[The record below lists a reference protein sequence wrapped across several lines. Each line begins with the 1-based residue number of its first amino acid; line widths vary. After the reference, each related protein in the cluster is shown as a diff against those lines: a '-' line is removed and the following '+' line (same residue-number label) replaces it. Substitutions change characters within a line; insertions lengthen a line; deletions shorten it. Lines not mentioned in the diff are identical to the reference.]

1 MISKDKIADFAASQ
15 VQHEVGEVIK
25 TADKHGQTDRDWLF
39 EVIINAVCKCF
50 GKPNPTR
57 AKARISEKVGTSGRC
72 TNCKKLIKMGNFNNF
87 CESCGAEI
95 EHKHSKSSESYLM

>member
-39 EVIINAVCKCF
+39 EVVINAVCKCF

-72 TNCKKLIKMGNFNNF
+72 TNCQKLIKMGNFNNF
-87 CESCGAEI
+87 CECCGAEI
-95 EHKHSKSSESYLM
+95 TLDKPRYSEYYMN